1 MIALPSIAFGGFSGS
16 AKGVTARFVGGRSIL
31 SVRSYPTGAASNAQ
45 VVRRASVSRITK
57 SFKLLS
63 DERLEG
69 WRRLADRASG
79 QSVFGQRANLS
90 VINLYV
96 HLNSNREMAGEPLL
110 LDAPVSLG
118 DVSPVSYGKHVITP
132 SRSVF
137 CGIEHQG
144 LPYKMVV
151 KMSEAQSVGVSSGWS
166 RTVIISS
173 SVEDDWGEADV
184 TELYLRKLGVS
195 PSVGR
200 QVCGRLAGHCPD
212 GPEGSRE
219 SGLPAVL
226 IGGVVGCRG
235 GDAWRREDG
244 RDRKGSDG
252 SAESIAGVASSP
264 NDSTRLRALLQA

>member
-90 VINLYV
+90 AINLYV

-118 DVSPVSYGKHVITP
+118 DVSPVSYGKLVITP

-200 QVCGRLAGHCPD
+200 KVFVESWPLA
-212 GPEGSRE
+212 
-219 SGLPAVL
+219 
-226 IGGVVGCRG
+226 
-235 GDAWRREDG
+235 ED
-244 RDRKGSDG
+244 
-252 SAESIAGVASSP
+252 
-264 NDSTRLRALLQA
+264 